1 MEDVNVEGKEGAPP
15 KGRLTP
21 RNTGERHSLTGKDL
35 LVWTATLLAF
45 PLAGIAA
52 RAVVGPVDATWTAAA
67 AGAIAGL
74 VIGAAQWLAL
84 RRIGADARWILATGG
99 GLALGLGLAFAVF
112 GYGDTVGDLA
122 IVGAVSGLGI
132 GIAQWPLL
140 HGLFNGSVAWIPA
153 TAAAWALGWT
163 VTTAIGVDP
172 DDRWANPGLSGA
184 ATITVLL
191 GGVLWLLARSGPRG
205 RHSA

>member
-1 MEDVNVEGKEGAPP
+1 MVERRSLG
-15 KGRLTP
+15 GR
-21 RNTGERHSLTGKDL
+21 DL
-35 LVWTATLLAF
+35 LAWAATLLAF

-52 RAVVGPVDATWTAAA
+52 RAVVGPVDEVWTAAVG
-67 AGAIAGL
+67 GAIAGV

-84 RRIGADARWILATGG
+84 RRIGADARWIAATAA
-99 GLALGLGLAFAVF
+99 GLAVGLGVAFAVF

-122 IVGAVSGLGI
+122 LVGAVSGLGV
-132 GIAQWPLL
+132 GIAQWWLL
-140 HGLFNGSVAWIPA
+140 RDLVGASPVWIPA

-184 ATITVLL
+184 ATATVLL
-191 GGVLWLLARSGPRG
+191 GAVLWALARSGLRE
-205 RHSA
+205 RTSA